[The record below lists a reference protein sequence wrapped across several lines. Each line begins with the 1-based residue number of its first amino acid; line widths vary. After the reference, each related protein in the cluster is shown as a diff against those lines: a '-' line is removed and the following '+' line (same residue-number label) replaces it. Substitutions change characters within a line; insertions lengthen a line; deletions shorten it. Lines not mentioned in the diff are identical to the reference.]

1 VVNLLFVICKD
12 FKLLSLP
19 NPSGNLFKLLLFL
32 QTDHREVTLERVDGE
47 VLFFFKTRMFRMFLS
62 LAGGMAI
69 LPTIAW
75 S

>member
-1 VVNLLFVICKD
+1 MDLHEVI
-12 FKLLSLP
+12 
-19 NPSGNLFKLLLFL
+19 
-32 QTDHREVTLERVDGE
+32 LEKEDGE
-47 VLFFFKTRMFRMFLS
+47 AWFSFRTRMFRMFVS